1 LTRAHEPARPG
12 GSCGSGR
19 EGRLLHCPLDRDS
32 FQTCS
37 RTPCKIVPPYMDLHS
52 WLLDCPEMNA
62 LRSCLLS
69 DRAFNFS
76 VAHMPRAHGKVMR
89 TASAQSV
96 CRAHGKAMGARIVRV
111 RRAAYEGR
119 RTRVRRTAC
128 GVRRA
133 VRGTSR
139 RLRYLSPPPVL
150 DRAGGTGLN
159 ARLGTCVQNG
169 QVVSPGGLLP
179 HQQTGVYLGW
189 NS

>member
-1 LTRAHEPARPG
+1 
-12 GSCGSGR
+12 
-19 EGRLLHCPLDRDS
+19 
-32 FQTCS
+32 
-37 RTPCKIVPPYMDLHS
+37 
-52 WLLDCPEMNA
+52 
-62 LRSCLLS
+62 
-69 DRAFNFS
+69 
-76 VAHMPRAHGKVMR
+76 
-89 TASAQSV
+89 
-96 CRAHGKAMGARIVRV
+96 MGARIVRV